1 MATFSQLWKYLHG
14 DTRTTQGEVQSVGSQ
29 VHKEIE
35 LYLLGLGDVGH
46 SKVFQY
52 WLQWFDTKT
61 SLILIPEVSGTHEN
75 IRGRIDAVSSNLY
88 GYDWKIVAKLSNKMK
103 LQYELQAA
111 TYFVLF
117 PTMPK
122 ITFVEIKKSKTKDG
136 GAQIQEYTVVRSQ
149 LHTQTILQLFTNMER
164 ELQGE
169 ALAPEWKDLYY
180 IESLFRDALD
190 LDFLL
195 S

>member
-14 DTRTTQGEVQSVGSQ
+14 DTRTAQGEAQSVGSQ

-35 LYLLGLGDVGH
+35 LYLLGLSEVGP

-52 WLQWFDTKT
+52 WLQWFNTKT
-61 SLILIPEVSGTHEN
+61 SLLLMPEITGTHEN
-75 IRGRIDAVSSNLY
+75 IRGRMDAVSSDGH
-88 GYDWKIVAKLSNKMK
+88 GYDWKIVSKLSNKMK

-111 TYFVLF
+111 TYFLLF

-136 GAQIQEYTVVRSQ
+136 GAQTQEYTVVRSQ
-149 LHTQTILQLFTNMER
+149 LHTQTILQLFNNMER

-169 ALAPEWKDLYY
+169 YLAPEWKDLYY
-180 IESLFRDALD
+180 IESVFCDALD